1 MVHKI
6 GRVLSFSLIA
16 ALLLLAVPAVAT
28 AKSDCG
34 QVDEMS
40 SGDSR
45 DDTISKKNY
54 AQVYCFIG
62 TEGEEVTIDMTA
74 TSGNLDPYL
83 AIADSTGDN
92 ILAENDNITK
102 KNKDAEI
109 VYTLEADGTYIILAT
124 RKGGKTGTSTGDY
137 SVTYSSSGG
146 GSSNADLSTI
156 SMFDDSITVSYPSEM
171 VFLAGSSDASATL
184 GSDKAALKAKPAAL
198 KKGQY
203 QISLD
208 VLSFDSV
215 QTIAD
220 ALTKNKKFADIV
232 KKIGKKASPWHL
244 VILEMSLLTDAS
256 LQDSNEITLGNLD
269 VVKATWTH
277 DTAVSTVAYAF
288 KTESGDFMLVT
299 GHVGGNSTTFDQFQT
314 FLDAMVEGIAFN

>member
-1 MVHKI
+1 MFHRVV
-6 GRVLSFSLIA
+6 GVLSLTLIA
-16 ALLLLAVPAVAT
+16 ALLLIAAPVAAA

-34 QVDEMS
+34 DIDEMS
-40 SGDSR
+40 AGDSR
-45 DDTISKKNY
+45 DAAISKKNY

-62 TEGEEVTIDMTA
+62 VEGEEVTVDMTA

-83 AIADSTGDN
+83 AIADITGDN
-92 ILAENDNITK
+92 ILVENDNITK

-109 VYTLEADGTYIILAT
+109 VYTLEEDGAYVILAT
-124 RKGGKTGTSTGDY
+124 RKGGKTGTSTGEY
-137 SVTYSSSGG
+137 SVSYSSSGG
-146 GSSNADLSTI
+146 SSGNADLSTI

-171 VFLAGSSDASATL
+171 TFVAGSSDASATL

-244 VILEMSLLTDAS
+244 VILEMSLLTDAT
-256 LQDSNEITLGNLD
+256 LEDSSEITIGNLN

-277 DTAVSTVAYAF
+277 NTAVSTVAYAF
-288 KTESGDFMLVT
+288 KTDSGDFMLVT
-299 GHVGGNSTTFDQFQT
+299 GHVGGNSSTFDTFQT